1 MPGEMNWEDMNW
13 LFTDFTDTG
22 LIYHGTRPENL
33 PGIFADGLV
42 PGKITD
48 PTERHETIYEAH
60 YRHRPDWIP
69 RWVDPRH
76 CIFGYTNRRRQ
87 GNLNPVSGGKLNG
100 VSLGIQATNQIRK
113 RTWMGYSGFS
123 DLVYCPKEAGYFDTP
138 ERREYF
144 EQTLEP
150 ACSEAYWRTSLEF
163 EEHLKV
169 RIDQLL
175 PMQNYLE
182 LLICLDFIPSE
193 LLSIQAFRVKAGCS
207 IREVLCSEIPGIFE
221 EIESKFRKGSDP
233 ERCLKEV
240 ISYAAGEL
248 ETAGA

>member
-87 GNLNPVSGGKLNG
+87 GNLNTQRRAVNQEQVASSFAHLLNVSWRFRPLFWK
-100 VSLGIQATNQIRK
+100 VTTFK
-113 RTWMGYSGFS
+113 RGQVASKT
-123 DLVYCPKEAGYFDTP
+123 VVV
-138 ERREYF
+138 
-144 EQTLEP
+144 
-150 ACSEAYWRTSLEF
+150 RT
-163 EEHLKV
+163 
-169 RIDQLL
+169 
-175 PMQNYLE
+175 
-182 LLICLDFIPSE
+182 
-193 LLSIQAFRVKAGCS
+193 
-207 IREVLCSEIPGIFE
+207 
-221 EIESKFRKGSDP
+221 
-233 ERCLKEV
+233 
-240 ISYAAGEL
+240 
-248 ETAGA
+248 